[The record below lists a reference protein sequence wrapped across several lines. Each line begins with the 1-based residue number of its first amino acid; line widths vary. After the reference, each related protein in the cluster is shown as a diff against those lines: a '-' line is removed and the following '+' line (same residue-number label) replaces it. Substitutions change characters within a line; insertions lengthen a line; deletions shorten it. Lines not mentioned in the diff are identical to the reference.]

1 MASREEMSTSF
12 GVASAAYDA
21 GRPEYPAASVE
32 FLLAPLDGVPTVAD
46 VGAGTGKL
54 LRSILRVRE
63 AEAVA
68 VDPDAAMLQKLAER
82 TPGVDTRVGT
92 AEHLPL
98 DDASVDA
105 VVLGQAWHWV
115 DPVAGSREIGRV
127 LRPGGVLGLIWNV
140 RDERVAWVHELT
152 HILHA
157 SSAEEMIAAGEI
169 PVNDPFG
176 ALEEHMLEWERKMTR
191 ADLQA
196 MVRSRSYFITAT
208 EADQNRMMTEV
219 NALLD
224 RLGVVGEQTIA
235 MPYVTKAFRAT
246 RP

>member
-1 MASREEMSTSF
+1 MASLEEMSTSF

-68 VDPDAAMLQKLAER
+68 VDPDAAMLLKLDER

-140 RDERVAWVHELT
+140 RDERVAWVHDLT

-169 PVNDPFG
+169 RVNDPFG
-176 ALEEHMLEWERKMTR
+176 ALEEHMLEWKREMNR

-196 MVRSRSYFITAT
+196 MVRSRSYFITAA
-208 EADQNRMMTEV
+208 EADQNRMITEV

>member
-12 GVASAAYDA
+12 GAAAEAYDV
-21 GRPEYPAASVE
+21 GRPEYPAESVA
-32 FLLAPLDGVPTVAD
+32 FLLEPLAGRVRVAD

-63 AEAVA
+63 VDVIA
-68 VDPDAAMLQKLAER
+68 VDPDAAMLQTLAAR
-82 TPGVDTRVGT
+82 TPGVDARVGT
-92 AEHLPL
+92 AEQLPL
-98 DDASVDA
+98 EGASVDA

-115 DPVAGSREIGRV
+115 EPVAGSREIGRV

-140 RDERVAWVHELT
+140 RDERVSWVRELT

-157 SSAEEMIAAGEI
+157 SSAEEMIASGDIPLHEPFVEI
-169 PVNDPFG
+169 
-176 ALEEHMLEWERKMTR
+176 EEHILEWERVMSR
-191 ADLQA
+191 SEIES
-196 MVRSRSYFITAT
+196 MVRSRSYFITAS
-208 EADQNRMMTEV
+208 EADQRRLISNVGE
-219 NALLD
+219 LLD
-224 RLGVVGEQTIA
+224 SRGVVGEESIA